1 MERSS
6 DTQHALAGLNQGSSV
21 NREQS
26 LTRVRQFN
34 NYWDML
40 VIGGGATGLA
50 SAMDAASRGY
60 KTVLID
66 MHDFAK
72 GTSSRSTKLVH
83 GGVRYLQKGD
93 VSLVV
98 EALQERGLLIKNA
111 PHLVNHLS
119 FIVPSY
125 EWWNGPFYGVGMK
138 VYDMLAGKLGI
149 KKSKL
154 LSREKTLAKIP
165 TLTEKGLRGGVMY
178 YDGQFDDARLAVNMA
193 HTISDHDGIV
203 LNYVKALALIKN
215 GAGLLEGVVAEDTL
229 GGETFDI
236 NARAVINATGIFSDQ
251 LMRMDNPDHQ
261 DIIQCSQGIH
271 IVLDQSFLPG
281 DSAIMVPHTE
291 DGRVLF
297 AVPWRGRV
305 IIGTTDTPVAE
316 PVLEPVAL
324 REEVDF
330 ILRNISQYLRHV
342 PTRDDIKSVFAGL
355 RPLVKP
361 GVSRSTAEI
370 SRGHHLQISESG
382 LITIAGGKW
391 TTCRKMAEE
400 TVDQAEF
407 IAGLEHRECRTRN
420 LRVHGWLKNADP
432 ADPLSMYGSDR
443 VALKKLLARH
453 ESWRQPLHPDLPYVC
468 GEVIWAV
475 RHEQAMTVEDVL
487 ARRTRALLL
496 DARASI
502 ESAPAVAGLMAEEM
516 GMGQDWISQ
525 QVAEYQAL
533 ARHYLVPAP
542 LP

>member
-1 MERSS
+1 
-6 DTQHALAGLNQGSSV
+6 V
-21 NREQS
+21 NRAQS
-26 LTRVRQFN
+26 LTGVRQFN
-34 NYWDML
+34 DYWDML

-50 SAMDAASRGY
+50 TAMDAASRGY
-60 KTVLID
+60 KTLLID

-98 EALQERGLLIKNA
+98 EALQERGLLMRNA
-111 PHLVNHLS
+111 PHLVSHQS

-149 KKSKL
+149 KKSRL

-165 TLTEKGLRGGVMY
+165 TLSETGLRGGVMY

-193 HTISDHDGIV
+193 HTIADHDGIA
-203 LNYVKALALIKN
+203 LNYVKALSLLKN
-215 GAGLLEGVVAEDTL
+215 GNGLLEGVMAEDTL
-229 GGETFDI
+229 SGERFEI
-236 NARAVINATGIFSDQ
+236 NARVVINATGIFADQ
-251 LMRMDNPDHQ
+251 LMRMDDPEHE

-271 IVLDQSFLPG
+271 IVLDRVFLPG
-281 DSAIMVPHTE
+281 DTAIMVPHTE

-305 IIGTTDTPVAE
+305 IVGTTDTPVAE
-316 PVLEPVAL
+316 PVLEPLAL
-324 REEVDF
+324 HEEVDF
-330 ILRNISQYLRHV
+330 ILRNIGQYLQHV
-342 PTRDDIKSVFAGL
+342 PTRADIKSVFAGL

-361 GVSRSTAEI
+361 GVSRNTAEI
-370 SRGHHLQISESG
+370 SRSHHLQMSQSG

-400 TVDQAEF
+400 TVNQAEC

-420 LRVHGWLKNADP
+420 LRVHGWLKTADP
-432 ADPLSMYGSDR
+432 ADSLSMYGSDR
-443 VALKKLLARH
+443 VGLRKLLAEHDSLQRL
-453 ESWRQPLHPDLPYVC
+453 LHPDLPYLC

-496 DARASI
+496 DARASM
-502 ESAPAVAGLMAEEM
+502 ECAPMVAVLMAEEM
-516 GMGQDWISQ
+516 GMDQDWINC
-525 QVAEYQAL
+525 QVAEYQSL
-533 ARHYLVPAP
+533 ARHYLPPPA